1 MWMKAQA
8 ESTHLCLYL
17 FLQNFVV
24 AVSAAEAAAR
34 RPPILH
40 SLPHPHLCCSRPG
53 QLRTWRLLRTHGHVP
68 SGGQFSVQTATFLK
82 VLHRFFN
89 TTVSVY
95 HPLHHSVTFSHRG
108 AGLGGIRSW
117 CDSISVIGVSFWAYL
132 VLLQQFWIVK
142 LGCALRESHL
152 LRLQSPRSWTAPHW
166 TIHLLN
172 QTPRTVC
179 NFLHQFGVQLPRVD
193 TSQSEVG
200 AVTVFPSLWWSKSV
214 IRPLSLVA
222 GLASVEV
229 GVGDAPGS
237 GFSQTLWL
245 QQWGRGYW
253 FGIGCVSVGRLPCL
267 FCRGKKHNW
276 LQKLTVSMGKLSGF
290 FWTGKKHNWL
300 QKLSVCSEAAWLT
313 FSSEVTDYKNRQCP
327 QGSCLAFFWR
337 GTKHYYVQNWQRL
350 LTSCLTHFFWTGK
363 KHNWLQKLSVCS
375 ETAGLTFSSEVTDY
389 KNWQCL
395 WGSCLAFSEKVW
407 NITDYKTD
415 SVCWQAARLT
425 FSAEV
430 RNVTDCKNWQCPW
443 GNWLFLKR

>member
-1 MWMKAQA
+1 MYMNNSYTSGYVTWNNNAPAPPPPPPPSSLNYVCLLLFAQTSTACEKQRWPTDNFVHRYSLDQTGGLKGQAWWMWMKAQA

-152 LRLQSPRSWTAPHW
+152 LRLQSSRSWTAPHW

-245 QQWGRGYW
+245 QQWGRGGW

-327 QGSCLAFFWR
+327 
-337 GTKHYYVQNWQRL
+337 
-350 LTSCLTHFFWTGK
+350 
-363 KHNWLQKLSVCS
+363 
-375 ETAGLTFSSEVTDY
+375 
-389 KNWQCL
+389 
-395 WGSCLAFSEKVW
+395 
-407 NITDYKTD
+407 
-415 SVCWQAARLT
+415 
-425 FSAEV
+425 
-430 RNVTDCKNWQCPW
+430 
-443 GNWLFLKR
+443 